1 MSNNLRSIPV
11 TLYIHLQ
18 RFPFNGHLITGL
30 TCLSVVS
37 SAHVG
42 QDVPVDEVFV
52 AGGRLH
58 EAVGTQRGR
67 KRNLRCFCPKEKKKS
82 NPVKT

>member
-1 MSNNLRSIPV
+1 M
-11 TLYIHLQ
+11 
-18 RFPFNGHLITGL
+18 GL

-37 SAHVG
+37 PAHVG

-52 AGGRLH
+52 ASGRLH

-67 KRNLRCFCPKEKKKS
+67 KRNLRCFCPKENEKVKS
-82 NPVKT
+82 CENFTGRSSCRINI